1 MRGFVFINEPHNS
14 VKRVFMVGPNMV
26 FINSL
31 INRNQHYIIIYIY
44 IYHSLYPL
52 QLSWWYLYSELL
64 LYRKERP
71 TISFHQL
78 KMIMNIIRVFKN
90 MNINVTIYDYKLCQ
104 AWLIQRGKKISFTPI
119 LCLPLR
125 NIAVFLS
132 VSTLSFPFLI
142 EI

>member
-14 VKRVFMVGPNMV
+14 VKRVFMVGQDMV

-31 INRNQHYIIIYIY
+31 INRNNIIYI
-44 IYHSLYPL
+44 SFTLPFAVVMVVSAL
-52 QLSWWYLYSELL
+52 RVVAV
-64 LYRKERP
+64 RKERP

-78 KMIMNIIRVFKN
+78 KMIMNIVRVFKN
-90 MNINVTIYDYKLCQ
+90 MNTNVTIYDYKLCQ